1 MNNNVIS
8 LYTNN
13 QYTYNINN
21 NTSKSFKMSYKKM
34 SNNISFKAKDKKNIF
49 NDLLHG
55 FQSMPIVKNYINWC
69 KNKWNKLDD
78 AFVSLANTKP
88 MKKII
93 NWASKKLKIFIFYK
107 CH

>member
-34 SNNISFKAKDKKNIF
+34 SNNISFKAKDKKNGKY
-49 NDLLHG
+49 N
-55 FQSMPIVKNYINWC
+55 
-69 KNKWNKLDD
+69 NKRAK
-78 AFVSLANTKP
+78 
-88 MKKII
+88 
-93 NWASKKLKIFIFYK
+93 
-107 CH
+107 